1 MDTKLATSPEETL
14 ELLYNEKAY
23 RKEHLLAANDNNRDD
38 ALDEYLLAVNE
49 YERFRILQVM
59 SEKPMLRHEEYMK
72 QQADMV
78 NHPPHYCQDG
88 DIECIDAIRAAL
100 GKEGFAAFCRG
111 NAIKYNWRSTHKNG
125 LEDIA
130 KARWYMSKLLEDDD
144 NAETR

>member
-1 MDTKLATSPEETL
+1 METT
-14 ELLYNEKAY
+14 
-23 RKEHLLAANDNNRDD
+23 
-38 ALDEYLLAVNE
+38 
-49 YERFRILQVM
+49 IGQ
-59 SEKPMLRHEEYMK
+59 PLRHEEYMK

-100 GKEGFAAFCRG
+100 GPEGFAAFCRG
-111 NAIKYNWRSTHKNG
+111 NAIKYNWRMSHKNG

-130 KARWYMSKLLEDDD
+130 KARWYMSKLLEDND

>member
-1 MDTKLATSPEETL
+1 MDT
-14 ELLYNEKAY
+14 Y
-23 RKEHLLAANDNNRDD
+23 
-38 ALDEYLLAVNE
+38 
-49 YERFRILQVM
+49 M
-59 SEKPMLRHEEYMK
+59 RHEEYMK
-72 QQADMV
+72 QAAKQSDVDMV
-78 NHPPHYCQDG
+78 NSPPHYCQDG

-130 KARWYMSKLLEDDD
+130 KARWYMSKLLEDND